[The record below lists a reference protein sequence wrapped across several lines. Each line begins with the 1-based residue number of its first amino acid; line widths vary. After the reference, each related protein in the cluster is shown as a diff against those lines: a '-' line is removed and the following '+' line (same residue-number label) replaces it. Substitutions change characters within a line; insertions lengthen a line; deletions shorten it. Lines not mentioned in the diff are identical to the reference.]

1 MKIFLTAAS
10 ILIIGLVLG
19 CRNTPVIKHVYFTKK
34 CNNCIGYEC
43 SGSIFIKHNKL
54 SFWKR
59 IDANTAIKPDT
70 VIPNIHVK
78 MKSLTK
84 NSVFITNECTY
95 KIIFN
100 NDTNFKRY
108 SFETYSDDPPFS
120 HEITLLDSLLS
131 YSYKLFTSETTAT
144 KIDQFERLVNPDYDH
159 QVYKLELKA
168 QGIDSATIEK
178 MAKVHL
184 EAERKKGRWS
194 SNIIQYDATAYEWII
209 NSKHIVG
216 NGRTVILNPSSNKFD
231 TIYYHNLADEPDN
244 WDTILC
250 KIPEKAKYYFAIN
263 HCCGGQIIHKVHSPK
278 KPSVVLNITN
288 AKKGKV
294 YLARFGSAG
303 TILKPNKPVI
313 LSDPCFENMSAMATP
328 RPVTTIELIDT
339 GKIVEDIQES
349 LGEEYPREYKER
361 IESLNCTGN
370 EPIGEYLRFSIV
382 RTIDY
387 IWFDTRPLII
397 DFDAKTGNVDLKL
410 KSFLHKNCV
419 GTK

>member
-1 MKIFLTAAS
+1 
-10 ILIIGLVLG
+10 
-19 CRNTPVIKHVYFTKK
+19 
-34 CNNCIGYEC
+34 
-43 SGSIFIKHNKL
+43 
-54 SFWKR
+54 
-59 IDANTAIKPDT
+59 
-70 VIPNIHVK
+70 
-78 MKSLTK
+78 MKSLK
-84 NSVFITNECTY
+84 KSSVFITNKCTY

-108 SFETYSDDPPFS
+108 SFETYSDDLPFP

-131 YSYKLFTSETTAT
+131 YSYDLFTSETTAT
-144 KIDQFERLVNPDYDH
+144 KINLFERLNPDYDYKI
-159 QVYKLELKA
+159 YKLELKA
-168 QGIDSATIEK
+168 QGIDSSTIEK
-178 MAKVHL
+178 TAKVNF
-184 EAERKKGRWS
+184 EAERKKGRMLS
-194 SNIIQYDATAYEWII
+194 SIIHDFTANEWVI
-209 NSKHIVG
+209 NGKHIVG
-216 NGRTVILNPSSNKFD
+216 DFKTVILSPSSNRFD
-231 TIYYHNLADEPDN
+231 TIYYHNLADNPDR
-244 WDTILC
+244 WDTMLC
-250 KIPEKAKYYFAIN
+250 KIPERSSYYFAIN
-263 HCCGGQIIHKVHSPK
+263 PCCGGQIIHKVHGPK

-339 GKIVEDIQES
+339 GKIVDDIQES

-419 GTK
+419 RTK